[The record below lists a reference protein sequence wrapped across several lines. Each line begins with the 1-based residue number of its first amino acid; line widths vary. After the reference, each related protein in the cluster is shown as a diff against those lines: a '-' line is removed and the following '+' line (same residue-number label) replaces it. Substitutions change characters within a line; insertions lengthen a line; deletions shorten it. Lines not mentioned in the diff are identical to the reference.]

1 MNKINLDLE
10 KQKIDYKWNAATIIN
25 SLFIIVYILVYFCLE
40 DKFEYEDSD
49 YNQVFSEEIS
59 ISTVRELKGNINELV
74 NKNKILKE
82 KIDELIKDKKELQ
95 DKILVINR
103 NKDSSTKKNLGKN
116 CENIITT
123 ENENASFIKEKEI
136 LEKKIFDINKEKDIL
151 KNEKVNLEKKIIKIR
166 NEKNYFLKEKDNLEK
181 KIIDITNERD
191 NFKKVIDDISKEKE
205 NSKKDSAESING
217 RVKYTI
223 LPIKPGDIIMSINFV
238 SIGVQDINNF
248 SLVCKNTDL
257 FITEEER
264 LYENFPK
271 YKKEHTYFEVN
282 AKKIKR
288 FQTLDVNGIK
298 NNDVI
303 YMFVIEQ

>member
-1 MNKINLDLE
+1 MKMPL
-10 KQKIDYKWNAATIIN
+10 
-25 SLFIIVYILVYFCLE
+25 SLKKK
-40 DKFEYEDSD
+40 KF
-49 YNQVFSEEIS
+49 
-59 ISTVRELKGNINELV
+59 
-74 NKNKILKE
+74 
-82 KIDELIKDKKELQ
+82 
-95 DKILVINR
+95 
-103 NKDSSTKKNLGKN
+103 
-116 CENIITT
+116 
-123 ENENASFIKEKEI
+123 

-223 LPIKPGDIIMSINFV
+223 LAIKPGDIIMSINFV

-271 YKKEHTYFEVN
+271 YKK
-282 AKKIKR
+282 
-288 FQTLDVNGIK
+288 
-298 NNDVI
+298 
-303 YMFVIEQ
+303 